1 MQVEQ
6 GQLRRFKPA
15 TRGARGGVRLAGQ
28 VIVIL
33 EVDYN
38 HATAHGGSVKFL
50 IDGRVEV
57 GWSRLWVLEN
67 SEVLNEAR

>member
-6 GQLRRFKPA
+6 GQLRRFK
-15 TRGARGGVRLAGQ
+15 TSDGELWDGRFAGQ

-38 HATAHGGSVKFL
+38 HAPAGGSVKFL
-50 IDGRVEV
+50 TCSRIEE

-67 SEVLNEAR
+67 SEALDEAG

>member
-6 GQLRRFKPA
+6 GQLRRFKPSD
-15 TRGARGGVRLAGQ
+15 TDDWDGRFAGQ
-28 VIVIL
+28 VLVIL

-38 HATAHGGSVKFL
+38 HARVRGDDRVKFL
-50 IDGRVEV
+50 TCNRIEE

-67 SEVLNEAR
+67 SEVIDEAG

>member
-1 MQVEQ
+1 MKP
-6 GQLRRFKPA
+6 GDLRWFNA
-15 TRGARGGVRLAGQ
+15 SLDNVFDGAELFAGCAFT
-28 VIVIL
+28 VL

-38 HATAHGGSVKFL
+38 HALARGGSVKFL
-50 IDGRVEV
+50 IDGRVEE